1 MVKRM
6 TNTQWSEE
14 LIQKFATADDMKV
27 SPFYSD
33 GKTYGTPTWIWS
45 VVVEGQLYIRAWNGP
60 RSRWYRS
67 ALEQKCGRI
76 HLAKENHEVFFE
88 KLTDEMI
95 NKKVDQA
102 YQQKYADS
110 VYMPPMIQAGPRSTT
125 MQLLPRK

>member
-1 MVKRM
+1 MVKHM

-67 ALEQKCGRI
+67 ALEQKRGRI
-76 HLAKENHEVFFE
+76 HLAKENYEVFFE
-88 KLTDEMI
+88 KLTDETI
-95 NKKVDQA
+95 NKKVDQT